1 MIQPKKLLRWFIEW
15 SIIALIVVL
24 LLDGIL
30 YLVFNHPAKFGN
42 NTLTQFVKAVNIGAA
57 RPQPAYDPAC
67 SKFDF
72 DVNYRYREGQCRH
85 RSWEFDVTIRANSAG
100 FPDDEASLE
109 MPEII
114 ILGDSYAA
122 GWGVEQ
128 EQAFPALLENKLDRR
143 VLVAAAPSYATG
155 RELWLLDE
163 IDTSNANTVIIQFS
177 ENDAFENFEVFK
189 NEGVTPIHHM
199 VYRSIAR
206 TNLARKRYLDRPYFP
221 GKYVYLVYLAF
232 NQPVPP
238 ALPDN
243 DSMAEHFLGILSR
256 SKLAEMPD
264 TDIKVVSIY
273 ESHKDDAGFV
283 DALTAALDAQP
294 ENPLYQRVTVLGT
307 SEILDEQDYFIL
319 DDHLRPSGHEKVAS
333 ALASTLSEP

>member
-1 MIQPKKLLRWFIEW
+1 MVQPKKLIRWLIEW

-30 YLVFNHPAKFGN
+30 YLVFHHPAKFGN
-42 NTLTQFVKAVNIGAA
+42 NALTQFVKAVNIGAA
-57 RPQPAYDPAC
+57 RPQPAYDPDC
-67 SKFDF
+67 SIYDF
-72 DVNYRYREGQCRH
+72 DVNYRFREGQCRH

-109 MPEII
+109 KPEII

-128 EQAFPALLENKLDRR
+128 EQAFPALLEQQLDRR

-163 IDTSNANTVIIQFS
+163 MDTDNTDTVIIQFS
-177 ENDAFENFEVFK
+177 ENDAFENIEVYK

-206 TNLARKRYLDRPYFP
+206 TNLARKRYLERPYYP

-232 NQPVPP
+232 NQPAAP
-238 ALPDN
+238 ALPSN

-264 TDIKVVSIY
+264 VDIIVASIY

-283 DALTAALDAQP
+283 TALTAALEAEQ
-294 ENPLYQRVTVLGT
+294 ENSLYSRISVTGT
-307 SEILDEQDYFIL
+307 SDVLEAEDYFIL
-319 DDHLRPSGHEKVAS
+319 DDHLRPSGHKKVADH
-333 ALASTLSEP
+333 LAAVIGQE